1 MKELTLPV
9 ARLTRAM
16 LLHRY
21 GAEPIRLHA
30 NDIRKKEL
38 FHVGTSN
45 RHLERKQYSLNTTVR
60 MLLNKHEY
68 DHAAGKAAEIGFYFY
83 SRDKVRIFNFVW
95 SRVTAGLPALHAIHE
110 YYQLH
115 GIEEDDFAV
124 ETAERLWKRWRTEK
138 EKERPHLTPQFVPQN
153 VAVLLSERQAES
165 VVERLLQFIDNRC
178 INMDPRYRKATE
190 AWVWYRLTSLT
201 QQQVAARTNRERPEI
216 TKSVHRFEAYLHYNE
231 DLKAHLGY
239 VIKTTQA
246 RPTPSAAS

>member
-9 ARLTRAM
+9 SRLTRAL

-21 GAEPIRLHA
+21 GAEPIRLDA

-38 FHVGTSN
+38 FHVGTAN

-60 MLLNKHEY
+60 LALNKHEY
-68 DHAAGKAAEIGFYFY
+68 DHAVGKATEIGFYFY
-83 SRDKVRIFNFVW
+83 GRDKVRIFQFVW
-95 SRVTAGLPALHAIHE
+95 SRVTAGLPALHAIYE
-110 YYQLH
+110 FYQLH

-124 ETAERLWKRWRTEK
+124 ETAERLWKRWRAEK
-138 EKERPHLTPQFVPQN
+138 EKDRMYSTPHFVPQN
-153 VAVLLSERQAES
+153 TSVLLSSKQVQEIAQRVS
-165 VVERLLQFIDNRC
+165 LFLKSGS
-178 INMDPRYRKATE
+178 INMDPRYRKAILC
-190 AWVWYRLTSLT
+190 WIWYRLTPAT
-201 QQQVAARTNRERPEI
+201 QEDVSEIVGIDQRNFTRTIR
-216 TKSVHRFEAYLHYNE
+216 RFESYLRYNE